1 MARKS
6 FTQAQEDMNNN
17 QGGYTQN
24 FYLKNEKDSAFI
36 RFLFDNLDDVPIL
49 SVHNVALTSKSG
61 TTYYAQVDCLGEGCP
76 FCKHATKTTP
86 FSPARDMGYMPL
98 LQIYNENGEY
108 EPTFKVFNRSV
119 SWMSNTLVGF
129 ESRYGL
135 DSIIETEKTG
145 KGTKTNYM
153 LYPAMKGV
161 NGQALPELPTLSKLI
176 EDFDVTE
183 ERIVGSV
190 RKWTKEQMQNY
201 IEFGSPDPDDDNVK
215 ETAETEV
222 VPTIRRRGF

>member
-61 TTYYAQVDCLGEGCP
+61 TTYYAQVDCIGEGCP
-76 FCKHATKTTP
+76 FCKHATKSTP
-86 FSPARDMGYMPL
+86 FSSARDMGYMPL

-135 DSIIETEKTG
+135 DSIIEIETTGQKKKKTY
-145 KGTKTNYM
+145 N
-153 LYPAMKGV
+153 LYPAMKGFR
-161 NGQALPELPTLSKLI
+161 GQELPELPPLDKLLD
-176 EDFDVTE
+176 DFEVTE
-183 ERIVGSV
+183 ESITSGV
-190 RKWTKEQMQNY
+190 RSWTAEEMENY
-201 IEFGSPDPDDDNVK
+201 IKFGEHKTEDD
-215 ETAETEV
+215 TTEEEERPV
-222 VPTIRRRGF
+222 TRRTSRGF

>member
-1 MARKS
+1 
-6 FTQAQEDMNNN
+6 MNNN

-183 ERIVGSV
+183 ESITNGV
-190 RKWTKEQMQNY
+190 RSWTAEEMENY
-201 IEFGSPDPDDDNVK
+201 IKFGTNKSEDTDDVGDV
-215 ETAETEV
+215 EQTV
-222 VPTIRRRGF
+222 QIRRRGF

>member
-17 QGGYTQN
+17 QVGYTQN

-135 DSIIETEKTG
+135 DNIIETEKTG

-183 ERIVGSV
+183 ERIVSSV
-190 RKWTKEQMQNY
+190 RSWSVEQMQNY
-201 IEFGSPDPDDDNVK
+201 IEFGSPNPDSDDK
-215 ETAETEV
+215 TEEEERPV
-222 VPTIRRRGF
+222 TRRTSRGF

>member
-6 FTQAQEDMNNN
+6 FTQAQEDMNSN

-61 TTYYAQVDCLGEGCP
+61 TTYYAQVDCLGEGCL

-190 RKWTKEQMQNY
+190 RSWSVEQMQNY
-201 IEFGSPDPDDDNVK
+201 IEFGSPNPDSDDK
-215 ETAETEV
+215 TEEEERPV
-222 VPTIRRRGF
+222 TRRTSRGF

>member
-61 TTYYAQVDCLGEGCP
+61 TTYYTQVDCIGEGCP
-76 FCKHATKTTP
+76 FCKHATKNTP

-190 RKWTKEQMQNY
+190 RSWSVEQMQNY
-201 IEFGSPDPDDDNVK
+201 IKFGSPDQEDDGNESV
-215 ETAETEV
+215 ETDST
-222 VPTIRRRGF
+222 PTIRRRGF

>member
-161 NGQALPELPTLSKLI
+161 NGQTLPELPTLSKLI

-190 RKWTKEQMQNY
+190 RSWSVEQMQNY
-201 IEFGSPDPDDDNVK
+201 IEFGSPNPDSDDK
-215 ETAETEV
+215 TEEEERPV
-222 VPTIRRRGF
+222 TRRTSRGF